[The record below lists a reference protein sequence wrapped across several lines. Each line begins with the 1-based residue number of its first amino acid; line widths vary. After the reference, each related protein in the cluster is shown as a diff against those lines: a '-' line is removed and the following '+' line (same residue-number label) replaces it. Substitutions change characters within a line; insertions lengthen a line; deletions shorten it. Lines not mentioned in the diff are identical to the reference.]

1 MKAQINE
8 IKRMQKL
15 AGVLNEAP
23 TTLSN
28 ELDILSSKKS
38 GDYIIFAGEGGEAK
52 MPFSQISKLAKEMV
66 SFINELPDGKMTT
79 NIEVSGGLEGLDIS
93 CHFTTSLSKEELE
106 QLSGKR
112 I

>member
-1 MKAQINE
+1 MAKLINE
-8 IKRMQKL
+8 VKRMQKL
-15 AGVLNEAP
+15 AGVLNEAS

-28 ELDILSSKKS
+28 ELDIMFSKKS
-38 GDYIIFAGEGGEAK
+38 GDYIIFAGEEGEAK
-52 MPFSQISKLAKEMV
+52 MLFSQISKLAKEMV
-66 SFINELPDGKMTT
+66 NFINELPDGKMTT
-79 NIEVSGGLEGLDIS
+79 DLEVYGGLEGLVIS